1 MYAKVL
7 IATDGSPT
15 ADRAVER
22 GLDLAARLGSEAVL
36 LAVAAPEKAKVI
48 LDRTLGEHAHRRQPI
63 TTVSEPG
70 DPANVILDVVEALDA
85 DLVIVGNKGMQGPRR
100 FLLSSIP
107 NKVAHHAR
115 CAVLIVKTT

>member
-22 GLDLAARLGSEAVL
+22 GLDLAARMGAETTL
-36 LAVAAPEKAKVI
+36 LTVASPDKAKVI
-48 LDRTLGEHAHRRQPI
+48 LDRTLADHANRNQPI
-63 TTVSEPG
+63 ATLALSG
-70 DPANVILDVVEALDA
+70 DPANVILDTVEETGADVV
-85 DLVIVGNKGMQGPRR
+85 VVGNKGMQGPRR
-100 FLLSSIP
+100 FLSSVP
-107 NKVAHHAR
+107 NKVAHHAA